1 MVYSSPQLANYSTI
15 NTFIMNLF
23 LNFDSL
29 SACFHN
35 EKNLTNDYKCGDLE
49 ANETCGKCGMI
60 MSAILM
66 SIHKYTQYIIFQNTN
81 NLL

>member
-1 MVYSSPQLANYSTI
+1 
-15 NTFIMNLF
+15 MNLF

-66 SIHKYTQYIIFQNTN
+66 SIHKYT
-81 NLL
+81 

>member
-1 MVYSSPQLANYSTI
+1 
-15 NTFIMNLF
+15 MNLF